1 MKIFRAPLLSTTSSS
16 VRFLPAAVLL
26 ILISVV
32 LSVFSISAM
41 AVDRTKFRT
50 CEQTSFCRRH
60 RQSQEETEKDR
71 KGQTQYKVLFN
82 TLKFHSIHSNAKEED
97 SEKVGGPKDAGKQPQ
112 DGGVWTSLQRRLLGN
127 SGAQEGDESNKKKA
141 NVITP
146 TLTGRLQSRKTI
158 PTSGDDDVYYLDLSI
173 TALQNEMIRVQV
185 TEVYDASDVKNGK
198 PRRVTYDDLVLQQST
213 PILHA
218 HHVEWIQHPN
228 SSRDSKSH
236 QLFVKILKQRKV
248 PEGDF
253 NKYTALLYGDDN
265 ASSEA
270 DSNDKQMFLL
280 IQMEP
285 HFVVSL
291 YRTSNIMIGP
301 ILELNTEQLMHYE
314 IQRTKSNND
323 SKKVDTAAKGTTD
336 DATTTDEDKHGGKEI
351 VGYWE
356 DGLAIY
362 ADGTR
367 EEKKKVEEEH
377 EVDEHHRKLS
387 EESENGN
394 DEEGMWEETFGSH
407 VDTKPYGP
415 MSVGVDITFPNSQH
429 VYGIPE
435 HASSAVLQTTMTASS
450 TGSSS
455 SSSSY
460 YKEPYRLYNLDVFE
474 YELDETMALYGA
486 VPLMISQSM
495 TTGTSGVFY
504 FNPTETFIDI
514 SRDDTTKTTSTTR
527 THWISESGI
536 LDLFLL
542 PGPDPHTFYQQYS
555 ILTGVTPLPTMFS
568 LGYHQCRWN
577 YKDETDVATVHAKF
591 EELDYPYDVLWLD
604 IEHTNGK
611 RYFTWDNNLFPNPKI
626 MQQNLANHGRYMV
639 TIIDPHMKR
648 DDNYYIHKE
657 ATAKGLYIKD
667 KDGKN
672 DYDGWCWPGS
682 SSYLDFTAEH
692 VRSWWAD
699 QFHYNKY
706 IGSTPSL
713 FTWNDMNEP
722 SVFNGPEVSMQK
734 DLRNLNGEE
743 HREWHNLYGMLFH
756 RSTTEGQIRRNQP
769 DMDIRPFVLSRSF
782 FAGSQRY
789 GSIWTGDNAAEWSHL
804 QIAAPMLLSL
814 NTAALSFVGAD
825 VGGFF
830 GNPEAELFTRW
841 MQAGA
846 YQPFFRGHAHHDS
859 KRREPWM
866 FGEETLVRLRN
877 AAMKRY
883 ALLPYWYTTFYEAEA
898 TGMPVMRMMWME
910 YPRTEEL
917 FGLDDQYLIG
927 ADLLV
932 KPITTEN
939 TDETTI
945 VFPSEH
951 FWYDVETMQKVLTST
966 KVEVNQVVSKVVS
979 ANIDT
984 IPVYQRGG
992 SILPRK
998 LRLRRSSTMMKTD
1011 PYTLYIALDN
1021 NNQANGTLHMD
1032 DEISFG
1038 YKKRGEYAD
1047 ASFSANLNSNGAI
1060 SNVVIVGSGW
1070 TNGSQIS
1077 MSQLAQ
1083 ERMIERIIVLG
1094 LGDAPSK
1101 LIVDDQDKRNRSLDF
1116 SYDSS
1121 SKVLVIR
1128 KPELSAVN
1136 AWTISY
1142 IV

>member
-1 MKIFRAPLLSTTSSS
+1 MSSYKVLYDSWKFHPVVAAPPT
-16 VRFLPAAVLL
+16 
-26 ILISVV
+26 
-32 LSVFSISAM
+32 
-41 AVDRTKFRT
+41 
-50 CEQTSFCRRH
+50 
-60 RQSQEETEKDR
+60 EETEKIKDEALPP
-71 KGQTQYKVLFN
+71 V
-82 TLKFHSIHSNAKEED
+82 
-97 SEKVGGPKDAGKQPQ
+97 VGDGGGGGG
-112 DGGVWTSLQRRLLGN
+112 GGVWSSLQRRLLGN
-127 SGAQEGDESNKKKA
+127 TGTSGGSASKA
-141 NVITP
+141 SHEKITP
-146 TLTGRLQSRKTI
+146 TLTGRLQSPQRSSQK
-158 PTSGDDDVYYLDLSI
+158 DDDYNFLDLSI
-173 TALQNEMIRVQV
+173 TALQNDMIRVQI
-185 TEVYDASDVKNGK
+185 TEVVTDQN
-198 PRRVTYDDLVLQQST
+198 PQQQPPRVTYDHLVLQQNT

-218 HHVEWIQHPN
+218 HFVEWLQHPN
-228 SSRDSKSH
+228 TSHSTSNDKNH
-236 QLFVKILKQRKV
+236 QLFIQVLKQRKI
-248 PEGDF
+248 PESEYQS
-253 NKYTALLYGDDN
+253 YTALIYGDDDDTT
-265 ASSEA
+265 A
-270 DSNDKQMFLL
+270 DRKNENHMFLL

-285 HFVVSL
+285 FFMLSL

-301 ILELNTEQLMHYE
+301 IMEVNADQLMHTE
-314 IQRTKSNND
+314 IRR
-323 SKKVDTAAKGTTD
+323 SKKRNDNDDDTKTNTEPPR
-336 DATTTDEDKHGGKEI
+336 TTDEAANADPVSHGDKEI

-367 EEKKKVEEEH
+367 EEKKKVDEGNEPEEEH
-377 EVDEHHRKLS
+377 QFRRLT
-387 EESENGN
+387 ESKN
-394 DEEGMWEETFGSH
+394 DNEDGMWEETFGSH
-407 VDTKPYGP
+407 VDSKPYGP
-415 MSVGVDITFPNSQH
+415 MSVGIDISFPHSQH
-429 VYGIPE
+429 VYGLPE
-435 HASSAVLQTTMTASS
+435 HASSAVLQTTT
-450 TGSSS
+450 TDDKG
-455 SSSSY
+455 SSSY

-514 SRDDTTKTTSTTR
+514 SRSETKATTTTK

-555 ILTGVTPLPTMFS
+555 ILTGVTPLPPMFS

-577 YKDETDVATVHAKF
+577 YKDEKDVATVHAKF

-604 IEHTNGK
+604 IEHTDGK
-611 RYFTWDNNLFPNPKI
+611 RYFTWDKNLFPTPTV

-667 KDGKN
+667 KDGEK

-706 IGSTPSL
+706 IGSTSTL

-756 RSTTEGQIRRNQP
+756 RATGEGQIRRNQP

-883 ALLPYWYTTFYEAEA
+883 ALLPYWYTMFYEAEI

-910 YPRTEEL
+910 YPKTEAM

-932 KPITTEN
+932 KPITAEN
-939 TDETTI
+939 TDEAE
-945 VFPSEH
+945 VMFPTDH
-951 FWYDVETMQKVLTST
+951 LWYDVETMQQVFSSTRIKV
-966 KVEVNQVVSKVVS
+966 NDVVLEQVS

-1021 NNQANGTLHMD
+1021 TNQASGKLHMD

-1047 ASFSANLNSNGAI
+1047 ANFSAKLSLNGKI
-1060 SNVVIVGSGW
+1060 SNSVVVGPGW
-1070 TNGSQIS
+1070 TNRSKTS
-1077 MSQLAQ
+1077 TTQLAQ
-1083 ERMIERIIVLG
+1083 ERMIERIIVMG
-1094 LGDAPSK
+1094 LDSEPSK
-1101 LIVDDQDKRNRSLDF
+1101 LVVDDEENRNLDF
-1116 SYDSS
+1116 SYD
-1121 SKVLVIR
+1121 KATKLLVIR

-1136 AWTISY
+1136 EWSISY

>member
-1 MKIFRAPLLSTTSSS
+1 MCRAQPQFSSTSSS
-16 VRFLPAAVLL
+16 SSLRFLPVSLL
-26 ILISVV
+26 LISVV
-32 LSVFSISAM
+32 LSIFSISAM

-60 RQSQEETEKDR
+60 RQTQENKN
-71 KGQTQYKVLFN
+71 KGVKTPTQYKVLYS
-82 TLKFHSIHSNAKEED
+82 TLKFHPILPTAED
-97 SEKVGGPKDAGKQPQ
+97 DASEKLLETKEQQ
-112 DGGVWTSLQRRLLGN
+112 DSGVWSSLQRRLLG
-127 SGAQEGDESNKKKA
+127 GTGGQGGESNEKKA
-141 NVITP
+141 KVMTP
-146 TLTGRLQSRKTI
+146 TLTGRLQSHK
-158 PTSGDDDVYYLDLSI
+158 PVAGSATSDNDDVHYLDLSI
-173 TALQNEMIRVQV
+173 TALQNEIIRVQV
-185 TEVYDASDVKNGK
+185 TEVYDDSDTKNGK
-198 PRRVTYDDLVLQQST
+198 PPRVTYDDLVLQQST

-218 HHVEWIQHPN
+218 NHVEWMQHP
-228 SSRDSKSH
+228 SSNNDKSH
-236 QLFVKILKQRKV
+236 QLFVKILKQRMV
-248 PEGDF
+248 PEGDY

-265 ASSEA
+265 H
-270 DSNDKQMFLL
+270 SNNIDNYDNQMFLM

-285 HFVVSL
+285 YFMVSL
-291 YRTSNIMIGP
+291 YRASNIVIGP
-301 ILELNTEQLMHYE
+301 ILELNTDQLMHYE
-314 IQRTKSNND
+314 IRRTKSNDN
-323 SKKVDTAAKGTTD
+323 SNKGETAAKDTTD
-336 DATTTDEDKHGGKEI
+336 DATTTDIENKEGQKEI

-367 EEKKKVEEEH
+367 EEKKKVD
-377 EVDEHHRKLS
+377 EVHDVVEQHRKLLS
-387 EESENGN
+387 EESENDS
-394 DEEGMWEETFGSH
+394 DEEGMWEESFGSH
-407 VDTKPYGP
+407 VDSKPYGP
-415 MSVGVDITFPNSQH
+415 MSVGIDISFPHSQH

-435 HASSAVLQTTMTASS
+435 HASSAVLQTTTSK
-450 TGSSS
+450 G
-455 SSSSY
+455 SSSY

-486 VPLMISQSM
+486 VPLIISQSM

-514 SRDDTTKTTSTTR
+514 SRDDTAKAATTTKT
-527 THWISESGI
+527 HWMSESGI

-542 PGPDPHTFYQQYS
+542 PGPDPHTFYRQYS
-555 ILTGVTPLPTMFS
+555 VLTGVTPLPTMFS

-626 MQQNLANHGRYMV
+626 MQQSLANHGRYMV

-706 IGSTPSL
+706 VGSTSTL

-734 DLRNLNGEE
+734 DLRNLKGEE

-756 RSTTEGQIRRNQP
+756 RATGEGQIRRNQP
-769 DMDIRPFVLSRSF
+769 DMDMRPFVLSRSF

-830 GNPEAELFTRW
+830 GNPDAELFTRW

-866 FGEETLVRLRN
+866 FGEETLARLRN

-883 ALLPYWYTTFYEAEA
+883 ALLPYWYTIFYEAEV

-910 YPRTEEL
+910 YSRTEAM
-917 FGLDDQYLIG
+917 FGVDDQYLIG
-927 ADLLV
+927 SDLLV

-939 TDETTI
+939 TDETTVI
-945 VFPSEH
+945 FPSDH
-951 FWYDVETMQKVLTST
+951 LWYDTETLQQIVTST
-966 KVEVNQVVSKVVS
+966 QVEVNNVVSKVVD
-979 ANIDT
+979 ADIDT

-992 SILPRK
+992 SIIPRK

-1011 PYTLYIALDN
+1011 PYTLYIALDDVN
-1021 NNQANGTLHMD
+1021 RASGKLHMD

-1047 ASFSANLNSNGAI
+1047 AKFSANLNSNGKI
-1060 SNVVIVGSGW
+1060 SNFVVVGSGW
-1070 TNGSQIS
+1070 TNSSNIS
-1077 MSQLAQ
+1077 LAKLALD
-1083 ERMIERIIVLG
+1083 RMIERIVVLG
-1094 LGDAPSK
+1094 LGAAPSK
-1101 LIVDDQDKRNRSLDF
+1101 LVVINQDNSSRSLDF
-1116 SYDSS
+1116 SYDGST
-1121 SKVLVIR
+1121 KILVIR
-1128 KPELSAVN
+1128 KPELSALKE
-1136 AWTISY
+1136 WDISC
-1142 IV
+1142 IA